1 MANGNK
7 ETYVL
12 FREFNEKVLFF
23 IKINDYIAILVQI
36 KAQSIEKNINK
47 IIEKIERVSEAM
59 SELKR

>member
-7 ETYVL
+7 ENHVL

-36 KAQSIEKNINK
+36 KAQSIEKNIKK
-47 IIEKIERVSEAM
+47 IIEKIERES
-59 SELKR
+59 

>member
-7 ETYVL
+7 ENYVL

-36 KAQSIEKNINK
+36 KAQSIEKNIKK

>member
-7 ETYVL
+7 ENHVL

-36 KAQSIEKNINK
+36 KAQSIEKNIKK
-47 IIEKIERVSEAM
+47 IIEKIER
-59 SELKR
+59 ELVKQ